1 MRYVRRLIAIL
12 TGCATWFLVAATAAY
27 AQVPPDPVGG
37 SGGTVIPP
45 PSTTAAETPVWQ
57 TVALVTLG
65 ILLVLAVV
73 GLFYSL
79 WQRRSERSRT
89 SEPSRRQHRLHI

>member
-12 TGCATWFLVAATAAY
+12 TGCATWFLV
-27 AQVPPDPVGG
+27 
-37 SGGTVIPP
+37 GGTVIPP

-89 SEPSRRQHRLHI
+89 SEPSRRQHGLHI

>member
-1 MRYVRRLIAIL
+1 
-12 TGCATWFLVAATAAY
+12 
-27 AQVPPDPVGG
+27 
-37 SGGTVIPP
+37 
-45 PSTTAAETPVWQ
+45 VWQ

-65 ILLVLAVV
+65 ILLVLAVVGLFYSLAVV

-89 SEPSRRQHRLHI
+89 SEPSRRQHGLHI